1 MLPKKDEA
9 KRYQCVNQNSNNK
22 TINMANVQARLN
34 ELQQKINDENY
45 KKSQMQSLPMDID
58 QRLINA

>member
-9 KRYQCVNQNSNNK
+9 KRYQCVNQNSNK
-22 TINMANVQARLN
+22 TINMANVHARLN

-58 QRLINA
+58 QRVINA